1 MNAKNKKVLLLTDM
15 EHGIES
21 IIQQVTNIQREN
33 MLTIHSC
40 DSVIV
45 HPFGDIMR
53 SIIIAIYQE
62 NVEEIFVV
70 GIEDKETNV
79 VNLQIQR
86 DSIKNN
92 KELDYLF
99 ENCMPEFSSG
109 SLEEWLS
116 GKENVSENIEKSIDM
131 IRHHP
136 LVPSNVK
143 VHGFKIDKTG
153 GKETVVK
160 ISANKVA
167 ESMNE
172 FIKDKLSID
181 KQLLFGL
188 MSFTKSKRNLL

>member
-1 MNAKNKKVLLLTDM
+1 MNSKNKKVLLLTDI
-15 EHGIES
+15 EHGIEP
-21 IIQQVTNIQREN
+21 IIQQVTNIQQEN
-33 MLTIHSC
+33 MLTIHSH

-45 HPFGDIMR
+45 HPYGDIMR

-70 GIEDKETNV
+70 GIEDKETDV

-92 KELDYLF
+92 RELDYLF

-109 SLEEWLS
+109 SLDEWLS

-131 IRHHP
+131 ICHHP
-136 LVPSNVK
+136 LVPSDVK
-143 VHGFKIDKTG
+143 VYGFKIDRTR

-160 ISANKVA
+160 IPTKKIVEKV
-167 ESMNE
+167 N
-172 FIKDKLSID
+172 
-181 KQLLFGL
+181 
-188 MSFTKSKRNLL
+188 